1 MIRNWRDRK
10 ERLHFVMKLNHCMDE
25 DLSKTESKKE
35 STSVYGEAV
44 RVFSRPQR
52 VQASVSAPKG
62 VYVFI
67 LWLPEGKDTKTTL
80 TWMQKPQ
87 KKKPKTPFSWL

>member
-1 MIRNWRDRK
+1 M
-10 ERLHFVMKLNHCMDE
+10 MKLNHCMDE

-87 KKKPKTPFSWL
+87 KKKNQNTIFLALILEITILLGLTH